1 MHMYVG
7 ICACR
12 GGLKQVLLRKCESV
26 CVCVCVCVF
35 VSDEVCAWMTR
46 SFRVRRTQHSYS
58 SWNSYC
64 RSMCRSAF
72 RSDSSYPNH

>member
-1 MHMYVG
+1 MHMYVD

-12 GGLKQVLLRKCESV
+12 GGLKQVLLRMCESV
-26 CVCVCVCVF
+26 RVCVF
-35 VSDEVCAWMTR
+35 VSDEVRAWMTR

-58 SWNSYC
+58 SWDSYC